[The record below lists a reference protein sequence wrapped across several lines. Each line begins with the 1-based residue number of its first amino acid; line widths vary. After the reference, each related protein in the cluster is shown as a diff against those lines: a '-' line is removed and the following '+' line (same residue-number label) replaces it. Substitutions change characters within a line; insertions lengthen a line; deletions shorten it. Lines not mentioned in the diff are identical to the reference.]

1 MLLGI
6 IVQAVQDDL
15 SCGWDLPHNV
25 ALCKMPSPSVAYE
38 DCVQE
43 AEDLLQ
49 RLCPD
54 LESLLA
60 SKGPALDDDSDDEA
74 IEALSE
80 ALDTLEG
87 GKLHSSQGRAG
98 LFSS

>member
-1 MLLGI
+1 MTLSI

-15 SCGWDLPHNV
+15 DCKWDLPHNV

-43 AEDLLQ
+43 AEYLLQ

-54 LESLLA
+54 LESLFA
-60 SKGPALDDDSDDEA
+60 SKGSALNDDSDDEA

-80 ALDTLEG
+80 ALDTL
-87 GKLHSSQGRAG
+87 GKGEAT
-98 LFSS
+98 